1 MSSEAKAAEAWAMLS
16 GMLQAS
22 RLVPAARTVA
32 AGAFP
37 LTVVSGFLGAGKT
50 TLLNRL
56 LNEPHGRRIA
66 VLVNDFGRI
75 ELDAALIRSWH
86 EDTISLANGC
96 ACCSVAGDLVRTLS
110 GLVAREEPPDA
121 IVLEASGVADPRGIA
136 HVALANP
143 ALRLDGILTVVDAE
157 TLGALLADPA
167 AHDTVEAQLSAA
179 DLLVLN
185 KLDLLDGVARTTARA
200 ALEAAAPGRPV
211 VATVG
216 AEVPVEV
223 ALGIDTRRRLPRPAA
238 LGHTDPF
245 ESWEFTAA
253 APLQRAQLRSML
265 AGLPGGVIRG
275 KGLLCLAD
283 AADRLTVYQRVGS
296 RWSLNECG
304 AGDGSSRL
312 VLIGLAGAATGLALR
327 EGWEACLT

>member
-1 MSSEAKAAEAWAMLS
+1 MTTEAKTAEAWAMLS

-22 RLVPAARTVA
+22 RLVPARPGA
-32 AGAFP
+32 AGILP

-75 ELDAALIRSWH
+75 EIDAALIRSWH

-96 ACCSVAGDLVRTLS
+96 ACCSVAGDLVRTLN
-110 GLVAREEPPDA
+110 GLVARDEPPDA

-157 TLGALLADPA
+157 TLPALLADSA
-167 AHDTVEAQLSAA
+167 ARNTVEAQLSAA

-185 KLDLLDGVARTTARA
+185 KLDLLDEAARHAARA
-200 ALEAAAPGRPV
+200 ALHAAAPGRPV
-211 VATVG
+211 IAT
-216 AEVPVEV
+216 ANAAVPIEV
-223 ALGIDTRRRLPRPAA
+223 ALGVDTHRRLPRPAA
-238 LGHTDPF
+238 SGHTDPF
-245 ESWEFTAA
+245 ENWDLTAEA
-253 APLQRAQLRSML
+253 LLHRARLRAML
-265 AGLPGGVIRG
+265 AGLPAGIIRG

-283 AADRLTVYQRVGS
+283 ASDRQTVYQRVGS
-296 RWSLNECG
+296 RWSLSKGG
-304 AGDGSSRL
+304 AADGPSRL
-312 VLIGLAGAATGLALR
+312 VLIGTTAAVAPEALR
-327 EGWEACLT
+327 TAWAACFT

>member
-1 MSSEAKAAEAWAMLS
+1 MTTEAKAAEAWAMLA

-22 RLVPAARTVA
+22 RLAPKVADTA

-75 ELDAALIRSWH
+75 EIDAALIRSWH

-96 ACCSVAGDLVRTLS
+96 ACCSVAGDLARTLG

-143 ALRLDGILTVVDAE
+143 ALRLDGILTVVDSE
-157 TLGALLADPA
+157 TLGTLLADPA
-167 AHDTVEAQLSAA
+167 ARDTVDAQLSAA

-185 KLDLLDGVARTTARA
+185 KLDLLDETARSAARA
-200 ALEAAAPGRPV
+200 ALRASAPGRPV
-211 VATVG
+211 IATVG
-216 AEVPVEV
+216 AAVPVEV

-238 LGHTDPF
+238 SGHTDPF
-245 ESWEFTAA
+245 ESWELSAEV
-253 APLQRAQLRSML
+253 PLHRARLRSVL
-265 AGLPGGVIRG
+265 AGLPGEVVRG

-283 AADRLTVYQRVGS
+283 APDRRTVYQRVGL
-296 RWSLNECG
+296 RWGLNDGGE
-304 AGDGSSRL
+304 GDGSSRL
-312 VLIGLAGAATGLALR
+312 VLIGRAGAVAPLALR
-327 EGWEACLT
+327 EGWEACFT